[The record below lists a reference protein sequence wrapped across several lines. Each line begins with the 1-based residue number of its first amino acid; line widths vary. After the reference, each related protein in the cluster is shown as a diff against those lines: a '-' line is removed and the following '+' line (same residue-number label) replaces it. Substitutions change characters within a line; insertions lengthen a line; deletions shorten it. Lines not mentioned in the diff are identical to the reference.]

1 MKHFDKSEYFEQD
14 EFLNTLKKY
23 EDARKNGKDVYF
35 DEDVLA
41 NISNYYETHDN
52 SLAAIEAI

>member
-23 EDARKNGKDVYF
+23 ENARKYGKDV
-35 DEDVLA
+35 
-41 NISNYYETHDN
+41 
-52 SLAAIEAI
+52 